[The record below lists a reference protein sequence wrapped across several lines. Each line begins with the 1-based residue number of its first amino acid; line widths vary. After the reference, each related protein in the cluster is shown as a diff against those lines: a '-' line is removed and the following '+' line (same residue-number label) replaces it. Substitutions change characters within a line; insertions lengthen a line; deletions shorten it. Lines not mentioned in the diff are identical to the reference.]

1 MKTEGRPAMFNL
13 EELDYQQ
20 LAELRE
26 AASRRMLQL
35 RRTTGLRLPEL
46 LSLLEEVKQTL
57 RDQGKEWRSLERWQW
72 LDGEIRFWLNPVD
85 QHSYNVGWFSIDELI
100 QWAHDMGPVLAEI
113 AEESFDE
120 APDWKG
126 TWYEARS
133 LDLAA

>member
-1 MKTEGRPAMFNL
+1 MFNL

-20 LAELRE
+20 LAALRD

-35 RRTTGLRLPEL
+35 RRTRGLRLPEL
-46 LSLLEEVKQTL
+46 LGLLEEVKQTL

-85 QHSYNVGWFSIDELI
+85 QSSYNVGWFSIDELI
-100 QWAHDMGPVLAEI
+100 QWAHEMGPVLV
-113 AEESFDE
+113 AEEEE
-120 APDWKG
+120 AFAEEVAPWASP
-126 TWYEARS
+126 WYDARS